1 MQRGMQSK
9 LIKAKSIP
17 LNYRKSN
24 QKRERERERERER
37 KRELTCN
44 LLCEERIG

>member
-24 QKRERERERERER
+24 QERERERERER